1 MSSRDLEPFQYEALE
16 PGQIRVLFIW
26 WTMSSDDLV
35 CGIYHTLPSQIDYT
49 AVSYAWES
57 ASDTSIM
64 DIPLIDVLE
73 VEHGD
78 GLTGL
83 AFTDQPRRFLPIKE
97 SMWKMLLSVGMIG
110 DDDGLEGQHDRV
122 LATAF
127 WIDQI
132 CINQSNNAEKSD
144 QVKRMHEIY
153 AEAETTIIYLGE
165 PTEETNIAF
174 EAARALAALDG
185 LEDDEIPY
193 AGEHPFG
200 GKRLDW
206 EAINTIPT
214 YTPQYFEFKSG
225 TQRSNPFRHF
235 AMDILG
241 RRWFDRTW
249 VIQEIV
255 CSREAEI
262 KIGKFKISW
271 ESCLAACRVAS
282 KIGLAARITINS
294 NAQEVQRLEE
304 LRQHYRIVRDT
315 IARDRDNDGF
325 KLRLFKSAVFRSIPH
340 ILPKAMYK
348 GVTDPRDKVFALFNI
363 ASEASLN
370 ALREKFSSL
379 VDYDLPIHTVYIRAC
394 ELWHSST
401 PFDISLP
408 GEISRELSFLDWVLD
423 TTQNDN
429 INLPSW
435 VPNWMQKSPT
445 ALVRAVGC
453 MAAVN
458 QEENTPKPRVI
469 FPSPDQYLI
478 NEAPLIVRGITLFLI
493 HQACMAARRHEA
505 FSEHADAISKFSDPY
520 LTTNLSCLQAYRTAI
535 APEDSEFGCWSA
547 RTCTF
552 WDFVKGT
559 PGGTYN
565 ETPREQ
571 PPITEKDISSEVL
584 MSVAMISLGYNQYL
598 TNRRSL
604 FLSVN
609 GFMGLAPKDAREGD
623 EVVLLFG
630 GRSPYVV
637 RKILPSGR
645 YKFISACFPLGIM
658 GGEAFRGCSQD
669 KIEDFVLI

>member
-1 MSSRDLEPFQYEALE
+1 MLRD
-16 PGQIRVLFIW
+16 
-26 WTMSSDDLV
+26 
-35 CGIYHTLPSQIDYT
+35 
-49 AVSYAWES
+49 
-57 ASDTSIM
+57 
-64 DIPLIDVLE
+64 
-73 VEHGD
+73 
-78 GLTGL
+78 
-83 AFTDQPRRFLPIKE
+83 
-97 SMWKMLLSVGMIG
+97 
-110 DDDGLEGQHDRV
+110 
-122 LATAF
+122 
-127 WIDQI
+127 
-132 CINQSNNAEKSD
+132 
-144 QVKRMHEIY
+144 
-153 AEAETTIIYLGE
+153 
-165 PTEETNIAF
+165 
-174 EAARALAALDG
+174 
-185 LEDDEIPY
+185 
-193 AGEHPFG
+193 
-200 GKRLDW
+200 
-206 EAINTIPT
+206 
-214 YTPQYFEFKSG
+214 
-225 TQRSNPFRHF
+225 
-235 AMDILG
+235 
-241 RRWFDRTW
+241 
-249 VIQEIV
+249 
-255 CSREAEI
+255 AEI

-271 ESCLAACRVAS
+271 ESCLASCKVAS
-282 KIGLAARITINS
+282 KIRLAARFLANS
-294 NAQEVQRLEE
+294 NVQEVQRLEE

-315 IARDRDNDGF
+315 IARDRDNDAF
-325 KLRLFKSAVFRSIPH
+325 KLRLFKSALFRSIPH

-363 ASEASLN
+363 ASEAFLN

-379 VDYDLPIHTVYIRAC
+379 VDYDLPIRTVYIRAC

-408 GEISRELSFLDWVLD
+408 GESSRELSFLDWVLD